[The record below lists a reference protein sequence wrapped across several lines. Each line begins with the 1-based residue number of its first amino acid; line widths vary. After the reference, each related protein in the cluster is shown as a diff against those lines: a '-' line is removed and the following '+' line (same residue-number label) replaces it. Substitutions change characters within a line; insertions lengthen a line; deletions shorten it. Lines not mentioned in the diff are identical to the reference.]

1 MRIFLLIWLGQLV
14 SLIGSDLTSF
24 ALGVWAYQTTG
35 SVTQFALISL
45 CIYLPNIIISP
56 VAGALVDRWNRRW
69 AMILSDTVTGLGT
82 LVVLGLIIF
91 DRLEIWHIYV
101 AVGISSIFNAFH
113 WPAYAAATT
122 QLVPKQHLNRANSL
136 VQIAKA
142 MAKIISPTVAGLLIR
157 YIQIDGILVIDFLTF
172 LFGLVTL
179 LSVRFPQLKSQS
191 VQKVNLAQ
199 LWQETVSGW
208 NYIVHR
214 PGLRVLLNFS
224 AITYFTLGILQV
236 VFWPLILNFGS
247 SEELGLILSISGC
260 GMLLGSLFMSFWGG
274 PKRRVYVIL
283 TFVALQ
289 GMLLCL
295 GGLQA
300 SIKLAALGAF
310 GYLFA
315 YPIIVSCNQTIWQR
329 KVPLELQGR
338 VFAGQQMVERS
349 LSIFAYLVAGP
360 LVDQILEPMLAPGGL
375 LADSIGQVIGVG
387 PGRGIGFLFILI
399 GILNIVATLFAYQ
412 EPRLRRLEDE
422 LPDAIGDEPD
432 SKSQGQYQQNAF
444 S

>member
-24 ALGVWAYQTTG
+24 ALGVWAYKTTG

-45 CIYLPNIIISP
+45 FIYLPNIIISP
-56 VAGALVDRWNRRW
+56 IAGTLVDRWNRRW
-69 AMILSDTVTGLGT
+69 AMILSDSVAGVGT
-82 LVVLGLIIF
+82 LVVLSLIML
-91 DRLEIWHIYV
+91 DRLEIWHIYIAV
-101 AVGISSIFNAFH
+101 AISSIFNGFH

-142 MAKIISPTVAGLLIR
+142 MAKIISPTVAGILIR
-157 YIQIDGILVIDFLTF
+157 YIDIDGILIVDFITF

-179 LSVRFPQLKSQS
+179 LSVRFPQLQQPSQ
-191 VQKVNLAQ
+191 QKMDWGQ
-199 LWQETVSGW
+199 LWRETLSGW
-208 NYIVHR
+208 DYIISR
-214 PGLRVLLNFS
+214 PGLRVLLNFT

-236 VFWPLILNFGS
+236 VFWPLVLNFGS

-274 PKRRVYVIL
+274 PKRRIYVIL
-283 TFVALQ
+283 VFVALQ
-289 GMLLCL
+289 GLLLCL

-300 SIKLAALGAF
+300 SVKLAALGAF

-329 KVPLELQGR
+329 KVPMELQGR

-375 LADSIGQVIGVG
+375 LANSIGQIIGVG
-387 PGRGIGFLFILI
+387 PGRGIGLLFILV

-412 EPRLRRLEDE
+412 EPRLRRLEVE
-422 LPDAIGDEPD
+422 LPDAIGEDPQEQPG
-432 SKSQGQYQQNAF
+432 SYQQNAF